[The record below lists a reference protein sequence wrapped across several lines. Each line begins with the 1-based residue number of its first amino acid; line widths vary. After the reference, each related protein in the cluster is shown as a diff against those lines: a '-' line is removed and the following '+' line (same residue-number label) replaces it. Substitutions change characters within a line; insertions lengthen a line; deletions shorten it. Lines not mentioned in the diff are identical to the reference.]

1 MPWALFGLILLH
13 TLVLHSKPIKRDTTS
28 CMGQARQGLLWNT
41 KPTQHA
47 IVAIQVYTQYSDNN
61 QGRYIAPNTAR
72 QWRDILDTII
82 ESGLTKIALNYCPRQ
97 ERVPKA
103 HTFPLFLPPLA
114 AAAVLPAALLP
125 AARWQRQW
133 ADTRQRICMGPRMQ
147 SMHAQLSTICGA
159 CDLCFW
165 QTEMLRHDMCWAPC
179 CSISILHCLFCGL
192 SYFQQSIWSRHMKHM
207 TPATCKSAPAEDGS

>member
-1 MPWALFGLILLH
+1 
-13 TLVLHSKPIKRDTTS
+13 
-28 CMGQARQGLLWNT
+28 MGQARQGLLWNT

-103 HTFPLFLPPLA
+103 HTFPLSCLPWRLLLSCPQRSCLQPDGRGSEQIQGKEFAWAHACRACMLSCPPSAALVTFAFDRQRCCGMTCAEHHA
-114 AAAVLPAALLP
+114 AASQYCIACS
-125 AARWQRQW
+125 
-133 ADTRQRICMGPRMQ
+133 ADYHTFSSPFEAG
-147 SMHAQLSTICGA
+147 T
-159 CDLCFW
+159 
-165 QTEMLRHDMCWAPC
+165 
-179 CSISILHCLFCGL
+179 
-192 SYFQQSIWSRHMKHM
+192 
-207 TPATCKSAPAEDGS
+207 

>member
-1 MPWALFGLILLH
+1 
-13 TLVLHSKPIKRDTTS
+13 
-28 CMGQARQGLLWNT
+28 MGQARQGLLWNT

-82 ESGLTKIALNYCPRQ
+82 ESGLTKTALNYCPRQ

-125 AARWQRQW
+125 AARWQRQ
-133 ADTRQRICMGPRMQ
+133 
-147 SMHAQLSTICGA
+147 
-159 CDLCFW
+159 
-165 QTEMLRHDMCWAPC
+165 
-179 CSISILHCLFCGL
+179 
-192 SYFQQSIWSRHMKHM
+192 
-207 TPATCKSAPAEDGS
+207 

>member
-1 MPWALFGLILLH
+1 MSFFPVSFFAGELLAAYTTRSKSNKTVFQSVHTETPQKHALSALWPHITAHPCFA
-13 TLVLHSKPIKRDTTS
+13 HSPPIKRDTTS

-125 AARWQRQW
+125 AARWQRQ
-133 ADTRQRICMGPRMQ
+133 
-147 SMHAQLSTICGA
+147 
-159 CDLCFW
+159 
-165 QTEMLRHDMCWAPC
+165 
-179 CSISILHCLFCGL
+179 
-192 SYFQQSIWSRHMKHM
+192 
-207 TPATCKSAPAEDGS
+207 